1 MSGAGG
7 LQELHAADLELI
19 GEGGNSRVYRLEGN
33 RVVKVFHKG
42 VSCIPKAPIPHG

>member
-33 RVVKVFHKG
+33 RVVKVLAVRSAALMKKP
-42 VSCIPKAPIPHG
+42 S